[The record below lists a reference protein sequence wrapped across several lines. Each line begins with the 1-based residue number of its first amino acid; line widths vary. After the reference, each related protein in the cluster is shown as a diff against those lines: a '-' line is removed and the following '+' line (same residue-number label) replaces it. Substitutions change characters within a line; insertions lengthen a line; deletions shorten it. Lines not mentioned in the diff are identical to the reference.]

1 MIIFVYFP
9 QVESSKKLSEI
20 KSLHEKIR
28 VSTDEAKKK
37 EDAYKQ
43 LVSKILITF
52 LLGLTN
58 LKTLKIILICN
69 VEWLIYL

>member
-1 MIIFVYFP
+1 MYSLIIFVYFP

-28 VSTDEAKKK
+28 VSTEEAKKK

-52 LLGLTN
+52 LLGLT
-58 LKTLKIILICN
+58 
-69 VEWLIYL
+69 